1 MCLFYAEEMLNK
13 ASTFLAQRVSIAP
26 LVIFRIAF
34 GVLLLYSTL
43 RTIQKG
49 WVAELYIEPAYH
61 FSFFSWLTPLEG
73 IGMYIVFWIMAI
85 SALCIVL
92 GLLYRVNT
100 VLFLLLFL
108 YVELLDKTYYL
119 NHYYLVTLLT
129 FWLTIVPAHHW
140 YSIDAYIFKSIR
152 SKSCANWH
160 ILIFKFQLSVVYFFA
175 GLAKVNPDWLL
186 RAQPMATW
194 LPGKYSL
201 PLIGKWMYLKE
212 TAFLFSWAGCFY
224 DLFIWIFL
232 WIKKTRAISYGFV
245 LIFHILTG
253 ILFPRIGM
261 FPYIMIVSTIIFFSP
276 SWHERIL
283 FSLPSSKKWENEE
296 PKPSAKTAGPWIAL
310 ILGCYIIIQLC
321 LPLRYLWYDGNLFWH
336 EQGYRFSWRVMLM
349 EKNGDTAII
358 VKHPKTNIQT
368 EVDQDQYLTPF
379 QQQQMR
385 SQPDMILQFGGF
397 VGGEF
402 KDKYGYDPEVY
413 VKSRLSLNGTRSQP
427 FTNDTF
433 DIYQMKD
440 PMKQG
445 WILPRQE
452 R

>member
-1 MCLFYAEEMLNK
+1 
-13 ASTFLAQRVSIAP
+13 
-26 LVIFRIAF
+26 
-34 GVLLLYSTL
+34 
-43 RTIQKG
+43 
-49 WVAELYIEPAYH
+49 
-61 FSFFSWLTPLEG
+61 
-73 IGMYIVFWIMAI
+73 
-85 SALCIVL
+85 
-92 GLLYRVNT
+92 
-100 VLFLLLFL
+100 
-108 YVELLDKTYYL
+108 
-119 NHYYLVTLLT
+119 
-129 FWLTIVPAHHW
+129 
-140 YSIDAYIFKSIR
+140 
-152 SKSCANWH
+152 
-160 ILIFKFQLSVVYFFA
+160 
-175 GLAKVNPDWLL
+175 
-186 RAQPMATW
+186 
-194 LPGKYSL
+194 
-201 PLIGKWMYLKE
+201 
-212 TAFLFSWAGCFY
+212 
-224 DLFIWIFL
+224 
-232 WIKKTRAISYGFV
+232 
-245 LIFHILTG
+245 
-253 ILFPRIGM
+253 M
-261 FPYIMIVSTIIFFSP
+261 FPYIMIVSTIIFFSA